1 MELEAKIIQVLPGV
15 TGQGKNGEWQKQDVV
30 FQTLDSQYPKTIAIS
45 FWGDKI
51 NADKFKV
58 GNVLNVS
65 IEIESREHNGK
76 WYTNVKGWKYN
87 VVSESAVDAESPFST
102 EGAITKQETTI
113 TTTDT
118 APVDDLPF

>member
-1 MELEAKIIQVLPGV
+1 MELEAKIIQILPIV
-15 TGQGKNGEWQKQDVV
+15 TGQSKNGEWQKQDVV

-51 NADKFKV
+51 NADKLKV

-65 IEIESREHNGK
+65 IEIDSREHNGK
-76 WYTNVKGWKYN
+76 WYTNVKGWKYE
-87 VVSESAVDAESPFST
+87 VVTVG
-102 EGAITKQETTI
+102 GAGVTTTPKQQTTI

-118 APVDDLPF
+118 GPVDDLPF